1 VFVFKREIEAP
12 QFQQALAARM
22 QEGGL
27 RLNLDKSGMIP
38 FSAEA
43 PKGRGILAFNRAET
57 PTEEPDA

>member
-1 VFVFKREIEAP
+1 
-12 QFQQALAARM
+12 M